1 MTRRSHV
8 ARHGPFHGQILLE
21 RALFCVGCEIIFTG
35 VPHCPRCAS
44 AETVWPLSEWLRS
57 LRLSTA
63 TAAPSNRLPM
73 HLYRNTNSKSDRQ
86 RQGWRAGA
94 TTPLV

>member
-8 ARHGPFHGQILLE
+8 ARHGQFQGQILLE

-35 VPHCPRCAS
+35 IPRCPRCAS

-63 TAAPSNRLPM
+63 AAAPSNLLPM
-73 HLYRNTNSKSDRQ
+73 NSYRHARSGNDR
-86 RQGWRAGA
+86 RHEGW
-94 TTPLV
+94 